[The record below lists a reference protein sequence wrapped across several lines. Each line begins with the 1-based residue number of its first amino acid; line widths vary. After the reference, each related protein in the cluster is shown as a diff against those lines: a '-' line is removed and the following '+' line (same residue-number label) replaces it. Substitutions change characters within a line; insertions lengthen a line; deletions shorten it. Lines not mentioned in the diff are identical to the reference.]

1 MMKDF
6 FWHYFAQTGS
16 IDAYLLYTENSDTL
30 FPDEVIESENSS
42 PVEEAPHMNR

>member
-16 IDAYLLYTENSDTL
+16 IDAYLLYTEDEDTL
-30 FPDEVIESENSS
+30 FLDDMIE
-42 PVEEAPHMNR
+42 PKDGIVAEEPSHMK